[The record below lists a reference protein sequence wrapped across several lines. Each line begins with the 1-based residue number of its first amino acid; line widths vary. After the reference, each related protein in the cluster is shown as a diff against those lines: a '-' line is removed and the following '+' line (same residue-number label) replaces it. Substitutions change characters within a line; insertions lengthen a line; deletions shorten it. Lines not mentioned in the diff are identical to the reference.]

1 MHRMQSG
8 GWPYSE
14 VGRDSSKAPSL
25 CVHVYMSA
33 LGKLQ
38 DKNLIQ
44 NTAHTVNEYKEGLEH
59 IKIRK
64 SLC

>member
-44 NTAHTVNEYKEGLEH
+44 HSTHGEYKEGLEH